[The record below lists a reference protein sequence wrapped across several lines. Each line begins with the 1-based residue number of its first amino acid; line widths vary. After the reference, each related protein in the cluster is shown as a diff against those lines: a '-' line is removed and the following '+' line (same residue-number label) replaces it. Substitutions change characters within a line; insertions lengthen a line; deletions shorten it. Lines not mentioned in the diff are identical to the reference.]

1 MEDTMTRIQ
10 RTTLLTLACSL
21 ALWSGTANAQVRC
34 KEGRLTKEL
43 CANASLATA
52 MREVAII
59 FSQPKI
65 SQTAFPVLPSGDRAY
80 RYPNQ
85 LIPDPLKPSPI
96 GTPIIP
102 AP

>member
-1 MEDTMTRIQ
+1 MKLQ
-10 RTTLLTLACSL
+10 RTALLMLACSL
-21 ALWSGTANAQVRC
+21 ALWAGTANAQVRC

-85 LIPDPLKPSPI
+85 LIPDPLKPSPV
-96 GTPIIP
+96 GTPISTP
-102 AP
+102 

>member
-1 MEDTMTRIQ
+1 MEDTMRKHHCGILLLAACT
-10 RTTLLTLACSL
+10 LTLCSG
-21 ALWSGTANAQVRC
+21 AADAQVRC
-34 KEGRLTKEL
+34 REGRLTADL

-52 MREVAII
+52 LREVAVI

-65 SQTAFPVLPSGDRAY
+65 SQTAFPVLPGRDRAY

-85 LIPDPLKPSPI
+85 LMPDQLKPSPI
-96 GTPIIP
+96 GTPIP

>member
-1 MEDTMTRIQ
+1 MKVP
-10 RTTLLTLACSL
+10 RTALLMLACSL
-21 ALWSGTANAQVRC
+21 ALWAGTASAQVRC